1 MLAICSKCFLF
12 FVFFKLGS
20 SRSVHLVRPQQPVH
34 VNIVRLHQR
43 RWTVVLVAPPHQ
55 LRSPVH
61 RLRERL
67 RDFVLHGNGC
77 DAFCWLPYFDIST
90 STPSGMACVYWIIVV
105 VRPRRIFPAASVL
118 QRSRWMI
125 LVWHWRTRRHR
136 PFRHD
141 RWIRNIRWSDWSI

>member
-1 MLAICSKCFLF
+1 MNESCSKCFLF

-61 RLRERL
+61 
-67 RDFVLHGNGC
+67 
-77 DAFCWLPYFDIST
+77 
-90 STPSGMACVYWIIVV
+90 V
-105 VRPRRIFPAASVL
+105 VRPHHIFGSVCGISFCMVTDATPFVGCHILIYPPALLMEWPVYLFFHFVVPAASVYSEA
-118 QRSRWMI
+118 RSMI
-125 LVWHWRTRRHR
+125 LVWHWRSRLR
-136 PFRHD
+136 PFRHN
-141 RWIRNIRWSDWSI
+141 RWIRNIR